1 MGREGVRWG
10 GRERSVT
17 LSAWQTGGTA
27 LSGHPL
33 QPGGALISGGT
44 GSTGITLRG
53 EKHSNGGGWGG

>member
-1 MGREGVRWG
+1 MGWVEVG
-10 GRERSVT
+10 GGGTHSVT